1 MGHVRADAVLG
12 GVRMSGVGIIVGKK
26 ACCCPSG
33 CDQLDLRS
41 WLAPTDKYQQLAVT
55 CQLSGNFYRN
65 SLSPVGC
72 SVSWSAAVTG
82 ADTDRGQFLDAYGFP
97 TWFPPSN
104 QIVGGGSY
112 PAMYGVLES
121 TISVVGWNA
130 FGAPQLDP
138 SAPPCPGGAS
148 SAMGFKITVGVQ
160 FFSEDTSESCGF
172 PAFGQGINDTP
183 GFLVEY
189 VKRCCN
195 FRDGPT
201 GTYYRVGPAYATTGV
216 YTAPPGDPQFEM
228 FWQRT
233 AADTLTVTEEL

>member
-1 MGHVRADAVLG
+1 
-12 GVRMSGVGIIVGKK
+12 MSGVGIIVGKA
-26 ACCCPSG
+26 ACCCSSG
-33 CDQLDLRS
+33 CDQFDLRS
-41 WLAPTDKYQQLAVT
+41 WLAPTDKYEQLAIT

-65 SLSPVGC
+65 SITTPPGC
-72 SVSWSAAVTG
+72 NVSWSATITG
-82 ADTDRGQFLDAYGFP
+82 VDTDRSQFLDAYGFP

-112 PAMYGVLES
+112 PAMYGNLVATLR
-121 TISVVGWNA
+121 VVGWNSV
-130 FGAPQLDP
+130 GAPQLDP
-138 SAPPCPGGAS
+138 SAPACGGGVT
-148 SAMGFKITVGVQ
+148 SAMGFRLSMGIQ
-160 FFSEDTSESCGF
+160 FFSNDTSESCGF
-172 PAFGQGINDTP
+172 PMFGNGVNDTP
-183 GFLVEY
+183 GFAVDY

-216 YTAPPGDPQFEM
+216 YTAPPGNPIYEM